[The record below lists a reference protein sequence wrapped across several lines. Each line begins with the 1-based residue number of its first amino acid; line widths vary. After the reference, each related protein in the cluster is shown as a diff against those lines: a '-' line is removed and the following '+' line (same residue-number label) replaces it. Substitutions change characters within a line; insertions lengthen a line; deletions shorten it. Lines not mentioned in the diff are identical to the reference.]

1 MQVGRYHV
9 VGRLA
14 TGGMAEVLLGK
25 MYGPEGF
32 EQPVVLKRI
41 LPHLASEPLFRN
53 MFVREARLAAHVRHP
68 NVVRVFELM
77 EEGQELFLVMEYLEG
92 ETAAELQRHVRGDQ
106 TKLPVGLGAFIVAE
120 AAAGLY
126 AAHEVTDLQGRPQ
139 RLVHRDVSPQNIFVT
154 YGGEVKVIDFGI
166 AKAADQMVKTSFATI
181 KGKFTYMSPEQTRGE
196 VLDQRSDIFS
206 LGTVLYELTTLRR
219 LFARANP
226 TKTVDAI
233 CREPIVPPS
242 ELVPGY
248 PPELERVC
256 MKALERDPE
265 RRYESALSM
274 RRDLLEAL
282 REFHPSAAPKEE
294 LASLMTEL
302 FSHRRDDKIEMLRSS
317 HMDMTPAPVSA
328 ESAQAGESTEG
339 DRTTKRESPSARQ
352 ATPVTHDEGERTRRS
367 RLFVATVALATSGVL
382 LAWALHLARLPEV
395 EREPTRPVSQ
405 ERVTVTIDSTPSGA
419 DVWVGARHLGTTPL
433 ELESPSSGEAFD
445 VELKKPGYAPKVVTV
460 VPDANTELS
469 VELVASGAG
478 T

>member
-41 LPHLASEPLFRN
+41 LPHLASEPLFRG

-68 NVVRVFELM
+68 NVVRVYELM

-92 ETAAELQRHVRGDQ
+92 ETSAELQRRVRGDQ
-106 TKLPVGLGAFIVAE
+106 EKLPVGLGAFIVAE

-166 AKAADQMVKTSFATI
+166 AKAADQMARASFATI

-196 VLDQRSDIFS
+196 ALDQRSDIFS

-226 TKTVDAI
+226 AKTVDAI
-233 CREPIVPPS
+233 CKEPIVPPS

-248 PPELERVC
+248 PPDLERVC
-256 MKALERDPE
+256 MKALEREPE
-265 RRYESALSM
+265 RRYDSALSM

-294 LASLMTEL
+294 LANLMNEL
-302 FSHRRDDKIEMLRSS
+302 FSHRRDDKSEMLRSARI
-317 HMDMTPAPVSA
+317 DGGQELASA
-328 ESAQAGESTEG
+328 EPSQVEDTHGE
-339 DRTTKRESPSARQ
+339 RTTKRESPLSRQ
-352 ATPVTHDEGERTRRS
+352 ATPVVSERARKRKSRS
-367 RLFVATVALATSGVL
+367 RLFVASVALVASGGL
-382 LAWALHLARLPEV
+382 LALTLQLTRSLAPEH
-395 EREPTRPVSQ
+395 EPLQEASA
-405 ERVTVTIDSTPSGA
+405 ERVTVTIESTPSGA
-419 DVWVGARHLGTTPL
+419 DVWVGARHLGTTPV
-433 ELESPSSGEAFD
+433 ELEAPSSGEAFD
-445 VELKKPGYAPKVVTV
+445 VELRKSGFTTKVVKI
-460 VPDANTELS
+460 VPDADTELF
-469 VELVASGAG
+469 VELTASGTG